1 MPGFRGAAGCGAADN
16 GGMRWFR
23 RRGQDEGVAEA
34 RPSFGTWLL
43 EQFSGGEPVGGL
55 PFARLERACS
65 NAASLVCGAAYAE
78 PGAFEQR
85 QELWRPELR
94 AEAGVVSRRTA
105 DGFRAALADRENTVL
120 AWPWEHMG
128 TSLAWQAT
136 RSGEVD
142 AAQLGVRLE
151 ELAAA
156 YALVHRAQLEAVID
170 LWRQV
175 AAAVYRGEQ
184 EPDLPRMGSEML
196 AAYRATGTSDA

>member
-1 MPGFRGAAGCGAADN
+1 
-16 GGMRWFR
+16 MRWFR
-23 RRGQDEGVAEA
+23 RGARAPGQPA
-34 RPSFGTWLL
+34 RQPSFGAWLL
-43 EQFSGGEPVGGL
+43 EQFAGGEPVGEL
-55 PFARLERACS
+55 PFARLERVCS

-78 PGAFEQR
+78 PAAFE
-85 QELWRPELR
+85 RPELWGPELR
-94 AEAGVVSRRTA
+94 TEAGVVSRRTA
-105 DGFRAALADRENTVL
+105 DGFKAALADREHTVL

-136 RSGEVD
+136 RSGEVT
-142 AAQLGVRLE
+142 AERLGERLE
-151 ELAAA
+151 GLAAA

-196 AAYRATGTSDA
+196 AAYRATAGTSDT